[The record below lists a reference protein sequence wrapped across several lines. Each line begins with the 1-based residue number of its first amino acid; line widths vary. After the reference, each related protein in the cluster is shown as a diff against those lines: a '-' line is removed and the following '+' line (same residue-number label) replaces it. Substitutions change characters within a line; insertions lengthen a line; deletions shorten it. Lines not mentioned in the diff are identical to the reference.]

1 MEKHLIHIKD
11 FCRGHEIELSFVIE
25 LQEYDLIELK
35 SVDSDY
41 FIELNELPKVEKMV
55 RLHQE
60 LSINREGLEVIHHL
74 LERTQ
79 HLNNE
84 LQMLRQRLNRYEDL

>member
-1 MEKHLIHIKD
+1 MEKHLIHIND
-11 FCRGHEIELSFVIE
+11 FCRGHEIELSFIVE

-41 FIELNELPKVEKMV
+41 FIELEELPKVEKMV

-60 LSINREGLEVIHHL
+60 LSINREGLEVIHRL
-74 LERTQ
+74 LERTR
-79 HLNNE
+79 HLNKE
-84 LQMLRQRLNRYEDL
+84 LRVLRERLKRYENL